1 MTTDLHLKRWDP
13 SRLNPLS
20 TILIIGKRGSG
31 KSSLMRDIAYH
42 LSRNR
47 KIDYAVGFSCTED
60 SNQSLGTFLPRSLV
74 HTSYKASVV
83 NKVYETQ
90 RRHSKSGKAENV
102 MLILDDCLWQKSM
115 FNSETMRRLF
125 FNSRHYKICVMM
137 LAQYCMDL
145 NPSLRG
151 NIDLVFVARDLVVAN
166 RERLYKSYF
175 GVFPTF
181 GQFDRVMTTVTESF
195 TFLVLVNNDVRS
207 NRPEDVLFHYKADID
222 LPPFRLGRK
231 IYWKMDSKVG
241 KEEDLASSS
250 VTNLTGDL
258 KIVLDTK

>member
-1 MTTDLHLKRWDP
+1 
-13 SRLNPLS
+13 
-20 TILIIGKRGSG
+20 
-31 KSSLMRDIAYH
+31 
-42 LSRNR
+42 
-47 KIDYAVGFSCTED
+47 
-60 SNQSLGTFLPRSLV
+60 
-74 HTSYKASVV
+74 
-83 NKVYETQ
+83 
-90 RRHSKSGKAENV
+90 
-102 MLILDDCLWQKSM
+102 M

-166 RERLYKSYF
+166 RERLYRSYF

-241 KEEDLASSS
+241 KEEDLAASSS
-250 VTNLTGDL
+250 ATKVTGDL